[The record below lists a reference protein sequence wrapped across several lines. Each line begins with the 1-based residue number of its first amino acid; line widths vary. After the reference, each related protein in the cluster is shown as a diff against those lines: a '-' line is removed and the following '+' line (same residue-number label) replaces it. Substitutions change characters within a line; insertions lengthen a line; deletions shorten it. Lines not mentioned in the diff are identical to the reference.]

1 MLGMVNSV
9 SSATAPVSGTATDLP
24 ARYIK
29 GGKFVKITF
38 PNGTQKTV
46 PTIKKPQNIKKCK
59 GLEGYMDFG
68 VGKTFPHGMWLD
80 IKAKF
85 QNNLASM
92 LGNVGVTWELVPYN
106 IWAAVLVST
115 KAAYPVLY
123 RFPEDWAG
131 KALMKTICKNKHD
144 TRANKQGRLRRGK
157 NANTNTPLQSAK
169 EEPVKEEPVEE
180 ELAKEEPIEEELAKE
195 EPVKEDP
202 VAKEPVDEEPAG
214 TIGPDI
220 DKDDVGVRVSSTRTA
235 DLGKKRCRI
244 EDSNSE
250 DEPEVKQSVSKAC
263 TLTPAPTPTSNAP
276 VLKPSACAS
285 KFSSCTHKPAASNTP
300 ATKAKTPTA
309 AAIAKSAKSLPI
321 LKPSPPPKV
330 PPATVKKVGIGK
342 TTNQTAPITKSTD
355 TGALPSLK
363 RKAQHEPGPG
373 VESNLETATKPA
385 KPPPTKRQKGSV
397 HTKGKVSGRSNS
409 WAQNC
414 QDEVSQLESASA
426 KTKKKSTAVASTSA
440 SISTKVT
447 AALNTAVAPVSE
459 PSDSVP
465 KPRVRP
471 KPRPPPQ
478 DLSAATSHAAKSEM
492 VNEFDLSK
500 TVPMKTRA
508 AAKKK

>member
-1 MLGMVNSV
+1 MVNSV
-9 SSATAPVSGTATDLP
+9 SSAMAPVGGTATDLP
-24 ARYIK
+24 AQYIK

-38 PNGTQKTV
+38 PNGTQKTI

-92 LGNVGVTWELVPYN
+92 LRNVEVAWELVPYN

-144 TRANKQGRLRRGK
+144 TKANKQGQLHRGK
-157 NANTNTPLQSAK
+157 NANTNTPLQSAE
-169 EEPVKEEPVEE
+169 EEPAKEEPVE
-180 ELAKEEPIEEELAKE
+180 
-195 EPVKEDP
+195 EDP
-202 VAKEPVDEEPAG
+202 VAKEPVDEEPAS

-235 DLGKKRCRI
+235 DLGKKRRCI
-244 EDSNSE
+244 EDSNSK

-276 VLKPSACAS
+276 
-285 KFSSCTHKPAASNTP
+285 PAASNTP

-309 AAIAKSAKSLPI
+309 AAIAKSAKYLPI
-321 LKPSPPPKV
+321 SKPSLPPKV
-330 PPATVKKVGIGK
+330 PLATVKKEGIGK
-342 TTNQTAPITKSTD
+342 TTNQTAPITKSTN

-363 RKAQHEPGPG
+363 RKAQPEPGPS

-385 KPPPTKRQKGSV
+385 KPLPTKRQKGSV

-414 QDEVSQLESASA
+414 QDKVLQLESASA

-440 SISTKVT
+440 LISTKVT
-447 AALNTAVAPVSE
+447 AALNTAVAHVSK
-459 PSDSVP
+459 PSNSVP
-465 KPRVRP
+465 KPCVCP
-471 KPRPPPQ
+471 KPHPPPQ
-478 DLSAATSHAAKSEM
+478 DLLAATSHAAKSEM
-492 VNEFDLSK
+492 VNKFDLSK
-500 TVPMKTRA
+500 TVPMKTQA
-508 AAKKK
+508 TAKKK

>member
-1 MLGMVNSV
+1 MVNSV
-9 SSATAPVSGTATDLP
+9 SSATAPVGGTATDLP
-24 ARYIK
+24 ARYLK

-46 PTIKKPQNIKKCK
+46 PTIEKTENIKKCK

-85 QNNLASM
+85 RNDLASM

-106 IWAAVLVST
+106 VRAAVLVST

-131 KALMKTICKNKHD
+131 KALMKTICKNKRD
-144 TRANKQGRLRRGK
+144 TKANKQGRLRGGRMPIQ
-157 NANTNTPLQSAK
+157 TPLSKAPRK
-169 EEPVKEEPVEE
+169 IPPKKSPPKKSPSRKSPSKKSPSRKSPSKKSPSRKSPPKKSPPKR
-180 ELAKEEPIEEELAKE
+180 ARR
-195 EPVKEDP
+195 
-202 VAKEPVDEEPAG
+202 G
-214 TIGPDI
+214 GPHE
-220 DKDDVGVRVSSTRTA
+220 DDVGVRVSSTRTA

-244 EDSNSE
+244 EDSDSE
-250 DEPEVKQSVSKAC
+250 DEPEVKRS
-263 TLTPAPTPTSNAP
+263 
-276 VLKPSACAS
+276 PSARAS
-285 KFSSCTHKPAASNTP
+285 KSSSCTHKPAASNTP

-321 LKPSPPPKV
+321 SKPSPPPKV
-330 PPATVKKVGIGK
+330 PPATVKKAGIGK
-342 TTNQTAPITKSTD
+342 TTNRTAPITKSTN
-355 TGALPSLK
+355 TGASPSLK
-363 RKAQHEPGPG
+363 RKAQPEPGPG

-414 QDEVSQLESASA
+414 QDEVSQLESA
-426 KTKKKSTAVASTSA
+426 
-440 SISTKVT
+440 IT

-465 KPRVRP
+465 KPRIRP

-478 DLSAATSHAAKSEM
+478 DLSATTSHAAKSEM

>member
-1 MLGMVNSV
+1 MYLTCLNLFAMLGMVNSV
-9 SSATAPVSGTATDLP
+9 SSATAPVGGTATDLP
-24 ARYIK
+24 

-38 PNGTQKTV
+38 PDDTQKTV

-80 IKAKF
+80 IK
-85 QNNLASM
+85 
-92 LGNVGVTWELVPYN
+92 
-106 IWAAVLVST
+106 T

-123 RFPEDWAG
+123 CFPEDWAG
-131 KALMKTICKNKHD
+131 KALMKTICKNKRD
-144 TRANKQGRLRRGK
+144 TKANNQGRLHRGK
-157 NANTNTPLQSAK
+157 SKCQYKCPSPKRQGRAAKEEPAK

-180 ELAKEEPIEEELAKE
+180 ELAKEEPAKE

-235 DLGKKRCRI
+235 DLGKKRRHI
-244 EDSNSE
+244 EDSNSK
-250 DEPEVKQSVSKAC
+250 DEPEVKQSVSKAR

-321 LKPSPPPKV
+321 SKPSPPPKV
-330 PPATVKKVGIGK
+330 PLATVKKGRHC
-342 TTNQTAPITKSTD
+342 
-355 TGALPSLK
+355 LK
-363 RKAQHEPGPG
+363 RKAQPEPGPS

-414 QDEVSQLESASA
+414 QDKVLQLESASA
-426 KTKKKSTAVASTSA
+426 KTKKKSTAIASTSA

-465 KPRVRP
+465 KPR
-471 KPRPPPQ
+471 PPPQ
-478 DLSAATSHAAKSEM
+478 DLLAATSHAAKLEM

>member
-1 MLGMVNSV
+1 
-9 SSATAPVSGTATDLP
+9 
-24 ARYIK
+24 
-29 GGKFVKITF
+29 
-38 PNGTQKTV
+38 
-46 PTIKKPQNIKKCK
+46 
-59 GLEGYMDFG
+59 
-68 VGKTFPHGMWLD
+68 
-80 IKAKF
+80 
-85 QNNLASM
+85 M

-106 IWAAVLVST
+106 VWAAVLVST

-131 KALMKTICKNKHD
+131 KALMKTICKNKRD

-169 EEPVKEEPVEE
+169 EEPAKEESAKEEPVKEEPIKEELAKEEPVEE
-180 ELAKEEPIEEELAKE
+180 ELAKEEP
-195 EPVKEDP
+195 
-202 VAKEPVDEEPAG
+202 
-214 TIGPDI
+214 
-220 DKDDVGVRVSSTRTA
+220 DDVGVRVSSTRTA

-263 TLTPAPTPTSNAP
+263 TLTPAPTPTSDAP

-300 ATKAKTPTA
+300 ATKAKTPL
-309 AAIAKSAKSLPI
+309 LPP
-321 LKPSPPPKV
+321 LPS
-330 PPATVKKVGIGK
+330 IGK
-342 TTNQTAPITKSTD
+342 TTNQTAPITKSTN
-355 TGALPSLK
+355 TGASPSLK
-363 RKAQHEPGPG
+363 RKAQPEPGPG